1 VKPASQ
7 PVNLDDVPR
16 LDAFEPHLGKAY
28 APTRRR
34 LDPPALRSS
43 RSGRY
48 DRRSYREKVN
58 P

>member
-7 PVNLDDVPR
+7 PVNLDDIPR

-34 LDPPALRSS
+34 LDPQRSAAPAAVATIAAPT
-43 RSGRY
+43 GR
-48 DRRSYREKVN
+48 K
-58 P
+58 